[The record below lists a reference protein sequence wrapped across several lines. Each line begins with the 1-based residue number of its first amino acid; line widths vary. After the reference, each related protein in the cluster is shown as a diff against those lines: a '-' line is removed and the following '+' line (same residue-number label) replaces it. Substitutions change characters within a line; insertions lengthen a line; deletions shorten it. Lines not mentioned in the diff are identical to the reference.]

1 MNNNRKYSLQ
11 DEKNRLIYTSSVLVR
26 GVRMIPVLT
35 RGVRCIQ
42 YRIPVLTR
50 GVRYISVLTREVRI
64 RNSANRRFVWNNYP
78 SYPGRE
84 VKKIA

>member
-11 DEKNRLIYTSSVLVR
+11 DEKNRLIYASSVLVR
-26 GVRMIPVLT
+26 GVCMIPVLT
-35 RGVRCIQ
+35 RGVRYIS
-42 YRIPVLTR
+42 VLMR